1 MPDVI
6 LNIRLF
12 LLENTNDFMTDE
24 KTIVERPMPR
34 RPKFAWDA
42 WELTV
47 GYIHSRHSADATLR
61 LKIHP
66 LEHYIGWDASLRWG
80 ASSES
85 VQDKHALSFAL
96 GDLWALVEQN
106 HQVLDTMEA
115 SVRRP
120 VNFDENSI
128 LDERTHKAF
137 SSLVNSVDTV
147 FQGDW
152 QIIVS
157 YRPIETPSKRV
168 QTRLT
173 ADNNKVNRAGNGATL
188 RDACRDLLRN
198 TASTFHQ
205 YRNQESE

>member
-1 MPDVI
+1 MSED
-6 LNIRLF
+6 
-12 LLENTNDFMTDE
+12 
-24 KTIVERPMPR
+24 KTIAERPMPR

-47 GYIHSRHSADATLR
+47 GYIHSHHSADATLR
-61 LKIHP
+61 LKIYP
-66 LEHYIGWDASLRWG
+66 LEHYIGWGASLRWG
-80 ASSES
+80 ANSES
-85 VQDKHALSFAL
+85 VEDEHALSLAL
-96 GDLWALVEQN
+96 DELWKLMEQN

-115 SVRRP
+115 AVRRP

-128 LDERTHKAF
+128 LDERTHTVF
-137 SSLVNSVDTV
+137 SSLVNATDTV

-152 QIIVS
+152 QIIII
-157 YRPIETPSKRV
+157 YRPIETPNKRV

-198 TASTFHQ
+198 AATTFHQ
-205 YRNQESE
+205 YRTQNLSNNNE